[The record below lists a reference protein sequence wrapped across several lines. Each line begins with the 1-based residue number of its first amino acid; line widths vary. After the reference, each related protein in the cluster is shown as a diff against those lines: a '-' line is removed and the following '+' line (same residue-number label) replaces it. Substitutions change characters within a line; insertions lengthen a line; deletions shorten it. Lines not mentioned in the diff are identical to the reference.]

1 MGFKAYRSISLILVL
16 LYEVVFSQHCMA
28 QYPAII
34 IIMQTAGTT
43 GFPVT
48 VEAEN
53 SGSVRIVSAS
63 SNEQFDYTVTIYRDS
78 IYHNNELLYGYTIYP
93 NSGSWSQPFISVDS
107 SCGITK
113 PGLMSKKDA
122 ATGESKTSYQQ
133 FVSETFSGMM
143 ELSESGLTGCS
154 KGKPFFFLT
163 PKNAGCFI
171 VFGDLS
177 HEYKRYAYTN
187 NTIYVLRSR

>member
-1 MGFKAYRSISLILVL
+1 
-16 LYEVVFSQHCMA
+16 MA

-34 IIMQTAGTT
+34 MQAAGT

-63 SNEQFDYTVTIYRDS
+63 SDEQFDYTVTIYRDS

-107 SCGITK
+107 SCGIIK

-154 KGKPFFFLT
+154 KGKPFFFVA